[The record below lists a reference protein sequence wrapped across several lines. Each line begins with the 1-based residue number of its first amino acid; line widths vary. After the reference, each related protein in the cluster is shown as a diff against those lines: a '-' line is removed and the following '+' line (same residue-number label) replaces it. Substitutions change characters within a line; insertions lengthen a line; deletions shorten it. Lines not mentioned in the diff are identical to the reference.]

1 MLFDEKD
8 LNALENED
16 ARDYFKE
23 VLQSYYGQNYR
34 AAIVT
39 LYSFVIYDLFIKL
52 QTMANEGDKKA
63 EAKVK
68 EINSMISDD
77 EKYSKIENEIIQFYK
92 ENCALYFNKF
102 DEDIDYLKN
111 CRNKCAHL
119 KVNDNSLYR
128 PNDYHVRMLIFF
140 VPAGARWSDVSAK
153 AHDPE
158 IGQVI
163 DDAMRAIEK
172 ENARLK
178 DILSKNFA
186 RPELDKRRLGEV
198 VDLFT
203 NIKMIEHGSEK
214 DILGRTYEYC
224 LSMFAEQEG
233 KRGGEFFT
241 PACVVRTLVEV
252 LQPFKGRVYDPCCGS
267 GGMFVQSAKFVE
279 NHSGNINDISIY
291 GQDSNP
297 TTWKLAQMNLAIR
310 GIEPD
315 LGKYAADTFLDDQ
328 HPTMRAD
335 YIMANPPFNLSN
347 WGAEQLKD
355 DVRWQYGMPPAS
367 NANFAWLQHMI
378 YHLAPGGRMGMV
390 LANGSLSSQSG
401 GEGDIR
407 KNIVNADLV
416 DCIIAMPT
424 QLFYTTQ
431 IPVSLWFIS
440 KRKKQAGK
448 TLFIDVRKMGVMVSR
463 KLRELADEDIKKIA
477 DTYNA
482 YVNGTLKDVKGF
494 CTVVDTEKIAEQ
506 DYILTPG
513 RYVGVEE
520 QEDDGEP
527 FEEKMARLTSELSDL
542 FKQSHKLEAEI
553 KEKLG
558 AIGYEI

>member
-1 MLFDEKD
+1 MLKD
-8 LNALENED
+8 ITLGQFFPGHSAIHRMDPRTKLILTIVYIVALFVAQNWI
-16 ARDYFKE
+16 
-23 VLQSYYGQNYR
+23 SYL
-34 AAIVT
+34 VM
-39 LYSFVIYDLFIKL
+39 
-52 QTMANEGDKKA
+52 MAFL
-63 EAKVK
+63 VFC
-68 EINSMISDD
+68 IWL
-77 EKYSKIENEIIQFYK
+77 SKIPPKSILRGMKPLVFILVFTAVLNLFYTDGGV
-92 ENCALYFNKF
+92 ELVRFG
-102 DEDIDYLKN
+102 
-111 CRNKCAHL
+111 
-119 KVNDNSLYR
+119 SL
-128 PNDYHVRMLIFF
+128 
-140 VPAGARWSDVSAK
+140 
-153 AHDPE
+153 
-158 IGQVI
+158 
-163 DDAMRAIEK
+163 AITSEG
-172 ENARLK
+172 LK
-178 DILSKNFA
+178 DILPKNFA

-241 PACVVRTLVEV
+241 PSCVVRTLVEV

-355 DVRWQYGMPPAS
+355 DVRWQYGMPPAG

-401 GEGDIR
+401 GEGEIR
-407 KNIVNADLV
+407 KYIVNADLV

-440 KRKKQAGK
+440 KRKKQPGK
-448 TLFIDVRKMGVMVSR
+448 NLFIDARKMGVMVSR
-463 KLRELADEDIKKIA
+463 KLRELTDGTKEEYKNEDGTLKNDIKKIA

-482 YVNGTLKDVKGF
+482 YVAGTLEDVKGF
-494 CTVVDTEKIAEQ
+494 CAVATTEEIAKQ

-513 RYVGVEE
+513 RYVGIEE
-520 QEDDGEP
+520 QQDDGEP

-542 FKQSHKLEAEI
+542 FVQSHKLEAEI

>member
-1 MLFDEKD
+1 MAEKNTAD
-8 LNALENED
+8 IGFEKQIWNAACVLRGNMD
-16 ARDYFKE
+16 ASEYKGV
-23 VLQSYYGQNYR
+23 VLGLIFLKY
-34 AAIVT
+34 
-39 LYSFVIYDLFIKL
+39 
-52 QTMANEGDKKA
+52 
-63 EAKVK
+63 
-68 EINSMISDD
+68 ISDRFEDKYNQLVADGDGFEEDRD
-77 EKYSKIENEIIQFYK
+77 EYTSEG
-92 ENCALYFNKF
+92 
-102 DEDIDYLKN
+102 
-111 CRNKCAHL
+111 
-119 KVNDNSLYR
+119 
-128 PNDYHVRMLIFF
+128 IFF
-140 VPAGARWSDVSAK
+140 VPVGARWSDVSAK

-178 DILSKNFA
+178 DILPKNFA

-241 PACVVRTLVEV
+241 PSCVVRTLVEV

-328 HPTMRAD
+328 HPTMRAN

-431 IPVSLWFIS
+431 IPVSLWFIT

-448 TLFIDVRKMGVMVSR
+448 TLFIDARKMGDMVSR
-463 KLRELADEDIKKIA
+463 KLRELTDEDIKKIS

-482 YVNGTLKDVKGF
+482 YVEGTLEDVKGF
-494 CTVVDTEKIAEQ
+494 CAVVDTEKIAEQ

-520 QEDDGEP
+520 QEDDDEP

-558 AIGYEI
+558 TIGYEI

>member
-1 MLFDEKD
+1 M
-8 LNALENED
+8 NENKNTQGLYQTLWNSADILRSKMDASEYKSVVLGLIFLKYISDRFED
-16 ARDYFKE
+16 KYNQLVE
-23 VLQSYYGQNYR
+23 
-34 AAIVT
+34 
-39 LYSFVIYDLFIKL
+39 
-52 QTMANEGDKKA
+52 EGDGF
-63 EAKVK
+63 E
-68 EINSMISDD
+68 
-77 EKYSKIENEIIQFYK
+77 
-92 ENCALYFNKF
+92 
-102 DEDIDYLKN
+102 EDIDEYT
-111 CRNKCAHL
+111 
-119 KVNDNSLYR
+119 SEG
-128 PNDYHVRMLIFF
+128 IFF
-140 VPAGARWSDVSAK
+140 VPAGARWSEIAAK
-153 AHDPE
+153 AHTPE
-158 IGQVI
+158 IGTVI

-172 ENARLK
+172 ENKRLK
-178 DILSKNFA
+178 DILPKNFA
-186 RPELDKRRLGEV
+186 RPELDKRRLGDV

-241 PACVVRTLVEV
+241 PSCVVRTLVEV

-355 DVRWQYGMPPAS
+355 DVRWQYGMPPAG

-401 GEGDIR
+401 GEGEIR

-440 KRKKQAGK
+440 KRKKQPGK
-448 TLFIDVRKMGVMVSR
+448 TLFIDARKMGVMVSR
-463 KLRELADEDIKKIA
+463 KLRELTDGTKEEYKNEDGTLKNEIKKIA

-482 YVNGTLKDVKGF
+482 YVSGTLEDVKGF
-494 CTVVDTEKIAEQ
+494 CAVATTEEIAKQ

-513 RYVGVEE
+513 RYVGIEE
-520 QEDDGEP
+520 QQDDGEP

-542 FKQSHKLEAEI
+542 FVQSHKLEAEI